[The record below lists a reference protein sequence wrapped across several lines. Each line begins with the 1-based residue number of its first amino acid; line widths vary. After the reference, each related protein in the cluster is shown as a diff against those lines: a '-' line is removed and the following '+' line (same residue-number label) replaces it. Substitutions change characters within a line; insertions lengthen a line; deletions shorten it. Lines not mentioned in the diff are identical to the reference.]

1 MESMKEGVKR
11 MRGPGRM
18 LAAVLLI
25 CAVFALSSCM
35 DKTAEEVSL
44 TPEELQDFQELLNS
58 ADNRNCLTCCYEEP
72 EQISVS
78 EIFYSRFDLG
88 EPVSEE
94 EIRKL
99 GWEETLDSVK
109 FPVERMNEYLTG
121 KFGITLDQVQRKIRL
136 EYLPEYQAYYLN
148 VGDTNLVMAECV
160 SGTRTADIVKIL
172 YNTGNGDG
180 LWEIS
185 LKEKDGGFLIL
196 ANVSCSALHNRDYV
210 EQVLAQKDKLLHGEG
225 IHYDFYFSP
234 ESGEL
239 IYAVDKPTNAVP
251 ARTLYFEKGECI
263 AISMEGENE
272 WQEARGAF
280 CSTNGLYIGPTQ
292 EYYGDIGRSILEE
305 FEMAKGSF

>member
-180 LWEIS
+180 LW
-185 LKEKDGGFLIL
+185 
-196 ANVSCSALHNRDYV
+196 
-210 EQVLAQKDKLLHGEG
+210 
-225 IHYDFYFSP
+225 
-234 ESGEL
+234 
-239 IYAVDKPTNAVP
+239 
-251 ARTLYFEKGECI
+251 
-263 AISMEGENE
+263 
-272 WQEARGAF
+272 
-280 CSTNGLYIGPTQ
+280 
-292 EYYGDIGRSILEE
+292 
-305 FEMAKGSF
+305 